1 MKNYLYK
8 LLLRLAELISLLLG
22 SAALLLALLLRFDL
36 IPIAPSLLLPPPLLF
51 ALFVLTLFIFLLAIL
66 LITGQKA
73 PTITGLSL
81 LRTGGLTPQQLTSLA
96 RHCPRPLLI
105 VALPQVVM
113 AIIIMASVGKQSGGL
128 DSPLSSQAAI
138 GFCSF
143 MALFNLLACP
153 FIASAR
159 RKPTDTQK

>member
-1 MKNYLYK
+1 M
-8 LLLRLAELISLLLG
+8 LLAISLTLG
-22 SAALLLALLLRFDL
+22 SAALLLALLLRLALVTID
-36 IPIAPSLLLPPPLLF
+36 PSRLLPPPLLF
-51 ALFVLTLFIFLLAIL
+51 ALFVLTLFMFLLAIV
-66 LITGQKA
+66 LITGQKEQ
-73 PTITGLSL
+73 TITGLSL

-96 RHCPRPLLI
+96 RYCPRPLLI

-113 AIIIMASVGKQSGGL
+113 AIIMVASVGKQTGGL

>member
-1 MKNYLYK
+1 MKNDLYK
-8 LLLRLAELISLLLG
+8 LLLHLAELISLLLG

-36 IPIAPSLLLPPPLLF
+36 IPIDVSQLLPPPLLF
-51 ALFVLTLFIFLLAIL
+51 ALFVLTLFNFLLAIL
-66 LITGQKA
+66 LITGQKE

-81 LRTGGLTPQQLTSLA
+81 LRTRGLTSQQLTSLA

-105 VALPQVVM
+105 VTRPQVVM
-113 AIIIMASVGKQSGGL
+113 AFILMASVGKQTGGL
-128 DSPLSSQAAI
+128 DSPLSSLAAI
-138 GFCSF
+138 GICSA

-159 RKPTDTQK
+159 RKPTET